1 MNQKE
6 YVRLINRQRNL
17 PGQLV
22 RARLRVKQ
30 LEAEAARIGL
40 RDILEK
46 PSTIDAAWER
56 EIELAKLG
64 DVSEPAIDR
73 NAA

>member
-30 LEAEAARIGL
+30 LEAEAERIGL

-46 PSTIDAAWER
+46 PATIAAAWER